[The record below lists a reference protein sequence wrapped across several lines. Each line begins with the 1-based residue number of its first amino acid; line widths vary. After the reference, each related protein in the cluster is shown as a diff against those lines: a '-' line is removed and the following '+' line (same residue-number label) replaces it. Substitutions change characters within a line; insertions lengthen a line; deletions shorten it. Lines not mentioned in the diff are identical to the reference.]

1 MDRVST
7 TIERPRRREYSA
19 EFKAEVLD
27 QARQSGASVAGV
39 ALSHGLHPNMV
50 HRWVREEHE
59 RQMLAAQREGRAFI
73 PLHVQPVTATMQPAE
88 AVPCETPPSVA
99 PDVIRIEI
107 QRPGGT
113 LVVHWP
119 LSAAQQCAQLLRDWL
134 R

>member
-19 EFKAEVLD
+19 EFKATVLE
-27 QARQSGASVAGV
+27 QARQRGASVAGV

-50 HRWVREEHE
+50 HRWVREERE
-59 RQMLAAQREGRAFI
+59 RQTRATQPEGRAFI
-73 PLHVQPVTATMQPAE
+73 PLHVQPLTPTMQPAE
-88 AVPCETPPSVA
+88 AVPCETPAPAA
-99 PDVIRIEI
+99 PDAIRIEI